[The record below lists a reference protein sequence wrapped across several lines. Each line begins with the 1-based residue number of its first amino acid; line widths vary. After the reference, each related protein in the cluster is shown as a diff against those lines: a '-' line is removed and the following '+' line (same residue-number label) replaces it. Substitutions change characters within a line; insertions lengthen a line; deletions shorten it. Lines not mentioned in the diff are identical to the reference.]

1 MSRRTWYLA
10 LGLEAVACIVFV
22 SFRASVHGLF
32 TTAMAFPLEQ
42 IGLLLR
48 KLSLPGGVGNA
59 AAFVIYAAICLVPAA
74 AFLALLKKRGFRKE
88 DLLLPLLSIVLFA
101 ALYLMVNPGLIG
113 RLFGGAGGE
122 SGEEIGKAVLGGTVY
137 SVLCGY
143 LVLRFLRLSVESSTQ
158 KLQNYMAVLL
168 GVFSALCVYAV
179 CEPIS
184 TACSNPWRS

>member
-74 AFLALLKKRGFRKE
+74 AVLALLKMS
-88 DLLLPLLSIVLFA
+88 LSMSKSSL
-101 ALYLMVNPGLIG
+101 
-113 RLFGGAGGE
+113 
-122 SGEEIGKAVLGGTVY
+122 S
-137 SVLCGY
+137 
-143 LVLRFLRLSVESSTQ
+143 FLRRGEFLP
-158 KLQNYMAVLL
+158 ALL
-168 GVFSALCVYAV
+168 RIRQSGSLRHRCRALKIRRCL
-179 CEPIS
+179 
-184 TACSNPWRS
+184 